1 VTSGRSPP
9 PKERDICL
17 PKFESALLRQFAR
30 GFCLAMPLAVLS
42 LPSLAAAQT
51 APEKPVY
58 ARVNS
63 FGIFGAYSNDSSHM
77 VMGTAERRKL
87 VDVGV
92 SYGRRLFLNH
102 TVDWQYNAEL
112 LPVALES
119 DPLGRLVIRQTSP
132 IVSTSVLPIGPPV
145 TCAPVTSSYRETLPN
160 GIVIAGTETVSCHG
174 RQWTIGEAMSPVGF
188 QWNFRPSH
196 PWQPFLIGHGG
207 YMYSTRPIPIT
218 GAGSFNFTFDFGAGV
233 ELFRAG
239 HQSVRAEY
247 RYHHI
252 SNHDTATYNPGIDNG
267 VVQITY
273 AFGR

>member
-1 VTSGRSPP
+1 MTSGRSPP

-17 PKFESALLRQFAR
+17 SKFESAPSRPSAR
-30 GFCLAMPLAVLS
+30 GFCLAISIALFS
-42 LPSLAAAQT
+42 LPGIAAAQT
-51 APEKPVY
+51 APEKPAY
-58 ARVNS
+58 ARVNT
-63 FGIFGAYSNDSSHM
+63 FGIFSAYSNNSSHIL
-77 VMGTAERRKL
+77 MGTAEKRKL
-87 VDVGV
+87 VNVGV

-132 IVSTSVLPIGPPV
+132 INLTSVLTTEPPV
-145 TCAPVTSSYRETLPN
+145 TCAPETTRYNETLPN
-160 GIVIAGTETVSCHG
+160 GIVLAGSETVYCHG
-174 RQWTIGEAMSPVGF
+174 REWTIGEGISPVGF

-207 YMYSTRPIPIT
+207 YMYSTRPIPIAV
-218 GAGSFNFTFDFGAGV
+218 AGSFNFTFDIGAGV
-233 ELFRAG
+233 ELFRSG
-239 HQSVRAEY
+239 RQSVRAEY

-267 VVQITY
+267 VVQITC